1 MTKISTKNAAKAE
14 ATALR
19 VLPTPARATR
29 SKSRAAMPQATGS
42 ARQIKSVSRSNK
54 TPNSTVRGG
63 SKLDALIQLLQTK
76 RGVTIN
82 DLAKATGWQ
91 THSVRGAISG
101 SLKKKLGLKI
111 VSERI
116 DGVRR
121 YRIVK

>member
-1 MTKISTKNAAKAE
+1 MTKISTKNAAKAAAIASRE
-14 ATALR
+14 
-19 VLPTPARATR
+19 LPTPARTMRPKFKAAT
-29 SKSRAAMPQATGS
+29 PQATGS
-42 ARQIKSVSRSNK
+42 VRQTKSVSPSNK

-63 SKLDALIQLLQTK
+63 SKLDALVQQLQTK
-76 RGVTIN
+76 RGVTI
-82 DLAKATGWQ
+82 DHLAKATGWQ

-111 VSERI
+111 VNERV

>member
-1 MTKISTKNAAKAE
+1 MTKISTKNATKAE
-14 ATALR
+14 ATASR
-19 VLPTPARATR
+19 ELPTPARTTR

-42 ARQIKSVSRSNK
+42 SRQTKSVSPSNK
-54 TPNSTVRGG
+54 TPNTTARGG
-63 SKLDALIQLLQTK
+63 SKLDTLIQLLQTK
-76 RGVTIN
+76 RGVTID

>member
-1 MTKISTKNAAKAE
+1 MTKISTKNPAKAAAVASRE
-14 ATALR
+14 
-19 VLPTPARATR
+19 LPTPARTTR

-42 ARQIKSVSRSNK
+42 ARQSKSLPPSNK
-54 TPNSTVRGG
+54 TPNATVRGG

-116 DGVRR
+116 DDVRR

>member
-14 ATALR
+14 ATASR
-19 VLPTPARATR
+19 ELPTPARTTR

-42 ARQIKSVSRSNK
+42 ARQSKSLPPSNK
-54 TPNSTVRGG
+54 TPNATVRGG
-63 SKLDALIQLLQTK
+63 SKLHALIQQLQTK
-76 RGVTIN
+76 RGVTI
-82 DLAKATGWQ
+82 DHLAKATGWQ
-91 THSVRGAISG
+91 QHSVRGAISG

-116 DGVRR
+116 DGMRR